1 MTVPRLLLSLV
12 LLLAAALALGDGV
25 VAAAGVGGK
34 EARQA
39 TFKEVTATSSDSH
52 LLFYATLDNGFT
64 PEMKEVLHSGLPL
77 KFSFFI
83 ELYKT
88 TANWP
93 DEQLTVLSFQHV
105 IAYDTLKEVYRITLE
120 EENHATV
127 TIKNLDEA
135 IRVVGELNGTRI
147 VPLKQLLPDNRYKIK
162 FRAELFQKTL
172 PLSLHDV
179 LPFLSWGDVATDW
192 HFLEFSY

>member
-1 MTVPRLLLSLV
+1 MTFPRILFQLLLII
-12 LLLAAALALGDGV
+12 AAASAFPGNGV
-25 VAAAGVGGK
+25 SAEGK
-34 EARQA
+34 KLA
-39 TFKEVTATSSDSH
+39 TFKDVTVTASDSH

-64 PEMKEVLHSGLPL
+64 PEMKEVLHNGIPL

-93 DEQLTVLSFQHV
+93 DEQLTVLFFQH
-105 IAYDTLKEVYRITLE
+105 ILAYDTLKEIYRITLD
-120 EENHATV
+120 EENHSTLTA
-127 TIKNLDEA
+127 KSLDEA
-135 IRVVGELNGTRI
+135 IRVVGELNGIKI
-147 VPLKQLLPDNRYKIK
+147 VPFTQLLPDHRYKIK

-172 PLSLHDV
+172 PLSLHNV

-192 HFLEFSY
+192 HMLEFSYR